1 MKPKFRAPSGPRTP
15 DYAPAARRILFL
27 SLLLLFL
34 LLTMGNLQ
42 KSREALADRIA
53 PSILRFHILAN
64 SDSRE
69 DQAVKLEVRSFL
81 LDYIQD
87 RLPEHVDSKE
97 AVITWLSENK
107 RNLETAAT
115 RFLTKKQMPY
125 SARLSLEQAWFP
137 TRVYDNLVIPCGTY
151 DAARVILGEGNGHNW
166 WCVLFPSLCFE
177 NATTA
182 TVPDESKAKLK
193 NSLTREEYDS
203 LEKPQHTKND
213 GKNTADVKIRCGIYD
228 VFTNN

>member
-1 MKPKFRAPSGPRTP
+1 MKPKVRAPSGPRTP
-15 DYAPAARRILFL
+15 DYAPAARRILFV

-166 WCVLFPSLCFE
+166 WCVLYPRFCFLDE
-177 NATTA
+177 VCKEIPEKSRRELQDKLNQGDYPLLEDHR
-182 TVPDESKAKLK
+182 PDI
-193 NSLTREEYDS
+193 
-203 LEKPQHTKND
+203 
-213 GKNTADVKIRCGIYD
+213 KIRFFFFPELQPVLPSHSSG
-228 VFTNN
+228 

>member
-69 DQAVKLEVRSFL
+69 DQAVNLEVRSFL

-166 WCVLFPSLCFE
+166 WCVLYPRFCFLDE
-177 NATTA
+177 VCKEIPEKSRRELQDKLNQGDYPLLEDHR
-182 TVPDESKAKLK
+182 PDI
-193 NSLTREEYDS
+193 
-203 LEKPQHTKND
+203 
-213 GKNTADVKIRCGIYD
+213 KIRFFFFPELQPVLPSHSSG
-228 VFTNN
+228 

>member
-27 SLLLLFL
+27 SLLLLSL

-81 LDYIQD
+81 LDYIHD
-87 RLPEHVDSKE
+87 RLLETADSKE
-97 AVITWLSENK
+97 AVTTWLSENK
-107 RNLETAAT
+107 RSLETAADS
-115 RFLTKKQMPY
+115 FLTEKQAPY
-125 SARLSLEQAWFP
+125 QARLDLERTWFP
-137 TRVYDNLVIPCGTY
+137 TRVYDGLVVPCGTY
-151 DAARVILGEGNGHNW
+151 DAVRVILGDGKGHNW
-166 WCVLFPSLCFE
+166 WCVLYPQFCFLDEVCKEIPEESRKELQEKLNQGDYPLLEDHRPDLKIQFFFFPYLQPALPSH
-177 NATTA
+177 NA
-182 TVPDESKAKLK
+182 
-193 NSLTREEYDS
+193 
-203 LEKPQHTKND
+203 
-213 GKNTADVKIRCGIYD
+213 G
-228 VFTNN
+228 

>member
-81 LDYIQD
+81 LDYIHD
-87 RLPEHVDSKE
+87 RLLETADSKE
-97 AVITWLSENK
+97 AVTTWLSENK
-107 RNLETAAT
+107 RSLETAANS
-115 RFLTKKQMPY
+115 FLTEKQAPY
-125 SARLSLEQAWFP
+125 QARLDLERTWFP
-137 TRVYDNLVIPCGTY
+137 TRVYDGLVVPCGTY
-151 DAARVILGEGNGHNW
+151 DAVRVILGDGKGHNW
-166 WCVLFPSLCFE
+166 WCVLYPQFCFLDEVCKEIPEESRKELQEKLNQGDYPLLEDHRPDLKIQFFFFPYLQPALPSH
-177 NATTA
+177 NA
-182 TVPDESKAKLK
+182 
-193 NSLTREEYDS
+193 
-203 LEKPQHTKND
+203 
-213 GKNTADVKIRCGIYD
+213 G
-228 VFTNN
+228 

>member
-87 RLPEHVDSKE
+87 RLPEHVDSKP
-97 AVITWLSENK
+97 SS
-107 RNLETAAT
+107 
-115 RFLTKKQMPY
+115 PG
-125 SARLSLEQAWFP
+125 FP
-137 TRVYDNLVIPCGTY
+137 KT
-151 DAARVILGEGNGHNW
+151 
-166 WCVLFPSLCFE
+166 
-177 NATTA
+177 NATWKQPPPGFSQKNRCPTPRA
-182 TVPDESKAKLK
+182 CLWSKPGFPPGSMTTLSSPAAPTTPPG
-193 NSLTREEYDS
+193 SS
-203 LEKPQHTKND
+203 LEKE
-213 GKNTADVKIRCGIYD
+213 TATTGGASSTRGSAFSMKSAKRFPKKAAGNFRI
-228 VFTNN
+228 N

>member
-1 MKPKFRAPSGPRTP
+1 MKPKSRAPSGPRTP
-15 DYAPAARRILFL
+15 DYTPAARRILFL

-166 WCVLFPSLCFE
+166 WCVLYPRFCFLDE
-177 NATTA
+177 VCKEIPEKSRRELQDKLNQGDYPLLEDHR
-182 TVPDESKAKLK
+182 PDI
-193 NSLTREEYDS
+193 
-203 LEKPQHTKND
+203 
-213 GKNTADVKIRCGIYD
+213 KIRFFFFPELQPVLPSHSSG
-228 VFTNN
+228 

>member
-1 MKPKFRAPSGPRTP
+1 MKPKSRAPSGPRTP

-87 RLPEHVDSKE
+87 RLPEHADSKE

-125 SARLSLEQAWFP
+125 SVRLSLEQAWFP

-166 WCVLFPSLCFE
+166 WCVLYPRFCFLDE
-177 NATTA
+177 VCKEIPEKSRRELQDKLNQGDYPLLEDHR
-182 TVPDESKAKLK
+182 PDI
-193 NSLTREEYDS
+193 
-203 LEKPQHTKND
+203 
-213 GKNTADVKIRCGIYD
+213 KIRFFFFPELQPVLPSHSSG
-228 VFTNN
+228 

>member
-81 LDYIQD
+81 LDYIHD
-87 RLPEHVDSKE
+87 RLLETADSKE
-97 AVITWLSENK
+97 AVTTWLSENK
-107 RNLETAAT
+107 RSLETAADS
-115 RFLTKKQMPY
+115 FLTEKQAPY
-125 SARLSLEQAWFP
+125 QARLDLERTWFP
-137 TRVYDNLVIPCGTY
+137 TRVYDGLVVPCGTY
-151 DAARVILGEGNGHNW
+151 DAVRVILGDGKGHNW
-166 WCVLFPSLCFE
+166 WCVLYPQFCFLDEVCKEIPEESRKELQEKLNQGDYPLLEDHRPDLKIQFFFFPYLQPALPSH
-177 NATTA
+177 NA
-182 TVPDESKAKLK
+182 
-193 NSLTREEYDS
+193 
-203 LEKPQHTKND
+203 
-213 GKNTADVKIRCGIYD
+213 G
-228 VFTNN
+228 